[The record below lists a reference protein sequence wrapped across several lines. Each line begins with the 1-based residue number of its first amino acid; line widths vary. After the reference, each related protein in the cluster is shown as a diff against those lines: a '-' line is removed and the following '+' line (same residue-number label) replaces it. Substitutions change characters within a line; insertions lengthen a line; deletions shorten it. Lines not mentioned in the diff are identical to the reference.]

1 MASLRWQWVLMG
13 AVAFLAAHV
22 LERMMW
28 LQWFADQSMVAWFTN
43 SGRAVLVT
51 VGFMFVA
58 GFLSNLRTRDRQE
71 RMLGAANVAGGGI
84 LALVVALVM
93 SGAGTIFPLVIIIG
107 AVLIIAGTYAGAF
120 IAQRF

>member
-1 MASLRWQWVLMG
+1 
-13 AVAFLAAHV
+13 
-22 LERMMW
+22 MW

-58 GFLSNLRTRDRQE
+58 GLLSGLRTRDRRE

-84 LALVVALVM
+84 LALVVALM
-93 SGAGTIFPLVIIIG
+93 LSGAGTIFPLVIIIG
-107 AVLIIAGTYAGAF
+107 AMLIIAGTYAGAF